1 MFPNDFTPHESVS
14 YHYYKWIKDGVFERV
29 NIELNKLYR
38 AEVGREETPSALIV
52 DSQTAAASSAGG
64 PAEYDGNKKKKS
76 RKRNVRVDTLG
87 LAGFVFINEAN
98 IHDLQGAKA
107 MFMAANGKE
116 NFKRVA
122 LVFADA
128 GYRGEAV
135 EAAAAENGRKIVIAT
150 GEKGKFVV
158 IRKRRGGERTF
169 GGFHTSRSLSR
180 DYERTL
186 AGSETMIYI
195 RMIRLNVRKLCKER
209 ELKSAA

>member
-1 MFPNDFTPHESVS
+1 M
-14 YHYYKWIKDGVFERV
+14 
-29 NIELNKLYR
+29 
-38 AEVGREETPSALIV
+38 
-52 DSQTAAASSAGG
+52 
-64 PAEYDGNKKKKS
+64 
-76 RKRNVRVDTLG
+76 DTLG
-87 LAGFVFINEAN
+87 LAGYVLINEAN
-98 IHDLQGAKA
+98 IHDSQGAKA
-107 MFMAANGKE
+107 MFMAVNGNE
-116 NFKRVA
+116 NFKRVE

-158 IRKRRGGERTF
+158 IRKRRGAERTF
-169 GGFHTSRSLSR
+169 GGFHTSRRLDR